1 MENPAHPPKRAAPPA
16 ELAMAALRYGNL
28 PWADKAPDS
37 LTDSDAL
44 LSTVRLTV
52 QAYTDRWQS
61 ADRISSPMPDSSSEA
76 GAKKTGT
83 SE

>member
-1 MENPAHPPKRAAPPA
+1 
-16 ELAMAALRYGNL
+16 MAALRYGNL
-28 PWADKAPDS
+28 PWADHAPDS

-61 ADRISSPMPDSSSEA
+61 ADRISSPMPDSSTDGA
-76 GAKKTGT
+76 AKKTPIP
-83 SE
+83 E